1 VALVGAE
8 ALAGVGEPHARG
20 GILGGTEDQIAISV
34 VLQERERPLVSLEQN
49 RSLQCDTNVS
59 PCQRS
64 QRELDGH
71 LTAAAAQAEGMTRES
86 MIKENRIVTIVCS
99 G

>member
-1 VALVGAE
+1 MALVGAE

-49 RSLQCDTNVS
+49 RSLHCDTMVS
-59 PCQRS
+59 DHGGNWMAISQPQRHKRKDDK
-64 QRELDGH
+64 REHD
-71 LTAAAAQAEGMTRES
+71 
-86 MIKENRIVTIVCS
+86 
-99 G
+99 